1 MSNPN
6 NDRQN
11 GGWNSD
17 WRGNFSSSG
26 NPNSSNTNSY
36 VPNRLVSADPV
47 NNGPNCGTYEN
58 PTIVT
63 DPTFIKYAQSNCSC
77 PSDKIKNSKP
87 EWVSNGNQA
96 FKYWCSAKF

>member
-11 GGWNSD
+11 GGWNTD
-17 WRGNFSSSG
+17 WRGNFSPSG

-47 NNGPNCGTYEN
+47 NNGPDCGTYKDATYINES
-58 PTIVT
+58 
-63 DPTFIKYAQSNCSC
+63 KSNCSC
-77 PSDKIKNSKP
+77 PADKMKKSKP
-87 EWVSNGNQA
+87 EGILNGKQG
-96 FKYWCSAKF
+96 FKFWCSANSN